1 MPSQNQQ
8 EELRLRNVKTGG
20 MHWIDYQL
28 ADDSQYCVQSIWC
41 SVCRKHSKERD
52 SESPYVKGT
61 TNVKKDSVDSHAK
74 GSLHRYAI
82 EAQAISDKRKH
93 NELTP
98 IEQGFKNM
106 DSDLFERIKKLFST
120 AAYTGINELPFT
132 QYVKALELQQ
142 VNYGDSTLASTVEPR

>member
-1 MPSQNQQ
+1 M
-8 EELRLRNVKTGG
+8 
-20 MHWIDYQL
+20 
-28 ADDSQYCVQSIWC
+28 
-41 SVCRKHSKERD
+41 
-52 SESPYVKGT
+52 
-61 TNVKKDSVDSHAK
+61 KKDSVDSHAK

-120 AAYTGINELPFT
+120 AAYTAINELPYT

-142 VNYGDSTLASTVEPR
+142 VNYGDSTLASACFNDKTCKIFVEHIAGVFEDDLQKLLSAEGDFFFLS